1 MSRLPR
7 IVSLLPGATEMV
19 CALGLRDALVGVSHE
34 CDFPADVRG
43 LPVLTAPSI
52 DPSLGSRE
60 IDRDVRER
68 LASGLSIYRVDE
80 DLLADLAP
88 DLVVTQ
94 DQCEVCAVSPRD
106 LEAAVRRLSRGS
118 TAILSLRPSRLEDV
132 WRDVERLAEAAGVG
146 SRGREVAAG
155 LRARLAALAERTKAL
170 PHRRTACIEWL
181 DPVMTAGNWVP
192 ELARAA
198 GAEPLLAEDGA
209 HSAAIPLETL
219 VEAAP
224 EAVCLVPCGFPLAQ
238 TRRETGDLLRD
249 ARWRSLPAFRNGR
262 VFAIDGNAYF
272 NRPGP
277 RLVESAEI
285 LAGMLHPRE
294 LGHLVPADAA
304 ERVPTGDATGS
315 VAGLP

>member
-1 MSRLPR
+1 MARFPR

-34 CDFPADVRG
+34 CDFPAGVRG

-80 DLLADLAP
+80 DLLAELAP

-94 DQCEVCAVSPRD
+94 DQCEVCAVSPSD
-106 LEAAVRRLSRGS
+106 LEAAVRRLACGS
-118 TAILSLRPSRLEDV
+118 TEILSLRPSRLEDV
-132 WRDVERLAEAAGVG
+132 WRDVERLGEVAGIEH
-146 SRGREVAAG
+146 RGRDVAAS
-155 LRARLAALAERTKAL
+155 LRARIAALAERTSAL
-170 PHRRTACIEWL
+170 PHPRTACIEWL
-181 DPVMTAGNWVP
+181 DPIMTAGNWVP
-192 ELARAA
+192 ELARSA
-198 GAEPLLAEDGA
+198 GAEPLLAADGS
-209 HSAAIPLETL
+209 HSVAIGIESLL
-219 VEAAP
+219 EAAP

-238 TRRETGDLLRD
+238 TRRETGDLLDD
-249 ARWRSLPAFRNGR
+249 ARWSSLPAFRDGR

-285 LAGMLHPRE
+285 LAGMLHPRA
-294 LGHLVPADAA
+294 LGHLVPSGAA
-304 ERVPTGDATGS
+304 ERVPLGAATGT
-315 VAGLP
+315 VAANS